1 MKEAIDGGFPCP
13 DAITAPCLG
22 IRSVVGGAKRG
33 DEAGFGATG
42 EPTER
47 ERDPLCQGPVLVQGL
62 VKGTGYVRAKEEPRL
77 VGWIISFKQQH
88 ATARFVQVLLMF

>member
-1 MKEAIDGGFPCP
+1 M
-13 DAITAPCLG
+13 
-22 IRSVVGGAKRG
+22 VGGAKRG

-88 ATARFVQVLLMF
+88 ATARFVQVLLMFYCYVLIMFFINPSVLLQSRGP